1 MSILKK
7 CETII
12 KSALSEKRFSLL
24 EPEAKQICKLH
35 RIPTPKF
42 YLTKTLEE
50 AIQRANEIGFPVVL
64 KIVSPHIIHKSD
76 IDGVALDIMD
86 EKQLVITY
94 KKLFAEINRK
104 KPSAE
109 IIGFLIEKMM
119 PPSTEL
125 IMGGIRDDQF
135 GPSVMLGMGGIF
147 TEIYDDVTFRV
158 APISKMNALR
168 MIHEL
173 KGSRILEGARGKP
186 RTELRLI
193 VNLLINVSELIW
205 NHETINQLDLNP
217 VIVYPNDICAVD
229 ARIILQHITERN
241 AE

>member
-1 MSILKK
+1 MSILKD
-7 CETII
+7 CETILN
-12 KSALSEKRFSLL
+12 SALNEERFSLL
-24 EPEAKQICKLH
+24 ENEAKQICNLH

-50 AIQRANEIGFPVVL
+50 AIQRAKEIGFPVVL

-76 IDGVALDIMD
+76 IGGVALDITD

-94 KKLFAEINRK
+94 KKLIAEIVRK
-104 KPSAE
+104 KPSAKV
-109 IIGFLIEKMM
+109 IGVLIEKMV
-119 PPSTEL
+119 PSSTEL
-125 IMGGIRDDQF
+125 IMGGIRDAQF

-158 APISKMNALR
+158 APINKMNALR

-173 KGSRILEGARGKP
+173 KGSRILEGVRGKP
-186 RTELRLI
+186 PADLKSI

-205 NHETINQLDLNP
+205 SHETINQLDLNP
-217 VIVYPNDICAVD
+217 FSLLYIKLSACF
-229 ARIILQHITERN
+229 
-241 AE
+241 